1 MIILTI
7 FGGYNNMAN
16 HRHGITFGDLHIIDK
31 LVGLSP
37 KRERGWKINTT
48 SLGTCVGVLQQK
60 MPLKQ
65 LTEHS
70 HIHALIFQHKQLT
83 HTPIDTVDH
92 RIQSL
97 RLTSD

>member
-48 SLGTCVGVLQQK
+48 SLGTCVDPNRIVASWRSTTKDAAQ
-60 MPLKQ
+60 
-65 LTEHS
+65 TTHRT
-70 HIHALIFQHKQLT
+70 LT
-83 HTPIDTVDH
+83 HTC
-92 RIQSL
+92 
-97 RLTSD
+97 SDLST